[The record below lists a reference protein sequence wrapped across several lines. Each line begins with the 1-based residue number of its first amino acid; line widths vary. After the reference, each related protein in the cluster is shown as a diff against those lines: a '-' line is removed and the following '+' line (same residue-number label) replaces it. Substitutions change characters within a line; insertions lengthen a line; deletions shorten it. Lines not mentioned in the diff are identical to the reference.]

1 MSFKL
6 RTLVSY
12 THTHTHTC
20 PQIFSSLK
28 RISQCNGVVE
38 PKYTTRQAVESKV
51 GSVHG
56 WEELLECTGF
66 HFISQIKKDVP
77 ATIVFPEH
85 DDSSLQRKC
94 QKHIEAL
101 LGTSTHFTHPLF
113 LTLPPP
119 VFGCLQYGPEGEGPE
134 GGGA

>member
-1 MSFKL
+1 
-6 RTLVSY
+6 
-12 THTHTHTC
+12 
-20 PQIFSSLK
+20 
-28 RISQCNGVVE
+28 VVE

-101 LGTSTHFTHPLF
+101 LGMSTHFTHPLF
-113 LTLPPP
+113 LALPPP
-119 VFGCLQYGPEGEGPE
+119 VKVEGCPSFEPHSYWVKSSTSDVYPALLHDKGDCGS
-134 GGGA
+134 